1 MKTVTPNTPEVVV
14 RILKIA
20 SCLSLSGKSTLVYQ
34 IGVKDKTDIQLRIA
48 SNSSTGF
55 FSHEWISFNA
65 IQQLFSKAP
74 ANKPITSF
82 LLHKIYEGQSVNTP
96 GFLFA
101 ALKHAG
107 LVQRSTE
114 KPRSY
119 ERGESKG
126 FIAEVKAL
134 IASSVSLKETDNPQK
149 SESKT
154 KPETALRKTPLKSS
168 KK

>member
-1 MKTVTPNTPEVVV
+1 MKTVTPKAPEVAV

-55 FSHEWISFNA
+55 FSQEWISFNA

-82 LLHKIYEGQSVNTP
+82 LLHKIYEGLSVNSP
-96 GFLFA
+96 AFLFA
-101 ALKHAG
+101 ALKAEG
-107 LVQRSTE
+107 LVEPSKESPRCYDRSD
-114 KPRSY
+114 P
-119 ERGESKG
+119 KG
-126 FIAEVKAL
+126 FLAEVKAL
-134 IASSVSLKETDNPQK
+134 VASSVDLKATDKPQK
-149 SESKT
+149 TVSKT
-154 KPETALRKTPLKSS
+154 TPEKAPSKSS
-168 KK
+168 KKKKT